1 MKVTGYQVITFW
13 TAKWGEINHSIGNFY
28 ETEEEAIIE
37 QEERDRLFPDALN
50 VIIPL
55 TFKINVTPIEF

>member
-13 TAKWGEINHSIGNFY
+13 TTKWGEINHSIGGFF
-28 ETEEEAIIE
+28 ETEEKAIIE
-37 QEERDRLFPDALN
+37 QEERDRLFPNCSN

-55 TFKINVTPIEF
+55 TFKIDVTPIEF